1 MDISRYVSLGNR
13 NSGHA
18 FSEVG
23 FILQVLVQPVMSGV
37 G

>member
-1 MDISRYVSLGNR
+1 MSLGNR
-13 NSGHA
+13 NNGHA

-23 FILQVLVQPVMSGV
+23 FILHVLVQPVMSGV